1 MNRECRKSCGQCAPE
16 SDEDEDDED
25 DIEQEEDE
33 DDAKEMDRLAMQK
46 KKYDGLL
53 LRARRVAAMSKA
65 TACHDRNGECPVWQ
79 RLGECMHNPEY
90 MLSECKVSC
99 GVCIDRDSQPE
110 VAAAAPAA
118 AQQRRAPDA
127 DAMPAASSTPVTIAT
142 AATSTASGQSG
153 DVTMSPG
160 MEPNLNVAQ
169 SVEVAESVKAMEV
182 IIAPNDGGAAKVGM
196 KGEAVDLKAPHGD
209 PDAESAEVA
218 ADGAPAAEP
227 QRPLS

>member
-1 MNRECRKSCGQCAPE
+1 
-16 SDEDEDDED
+16 
-25 DIEQEEDE
+25 
-33 DDAKEMDRLAMQK
+33 
-46 KKYDGLL
+46 
-53 LRARRVAAMSKA
+53 V
-65 TACHDRNGECPVWQ
+65 
-79 RLGECMHNPEY
+79 
-90 MLSECKVSC
+90 
-99 GVCIDRDSQPE
+99 
-110 VAAAAPAA
+110 
-118 AQQRRAPDA
+118 
-127 DAMPAASSTPVTIAT
+127 PAASSTPVTIAT